1 MAAILKIFIS
11 PHFSQN
17 EPIFMKFCTLK
28 QSGAV
33 TKISLQNHDILKFKM
48 AQGRHIV
55 KYCLTITQREFFCLR
70 RQNLSWIT
78 AYWTETK
85 NYRIWRTA
93 AIFENRYIAI
103 FQSKIR
109 KYFNFRKFKMAESRH
124 FKNHYITIFQWK
136 MSLIKFCMLRD
147 AVAD

>member
-17 EPIFMKFCTLK
+17 EPIFMKFCTMK

-55 KYCLTITQREFFCLR
+55 KYCLTITQREF
-70 RQNLSWIT
+70 LS
-78 AYWTETK
+78 E
-85 NYRIWRTA
+85 
-93 AIFENRYIAI
+93 E
-103 FQSKIR
+103 
-109 KYFNFRKFKMAESRH
+109 AESVMNNGILNR
-124 FKNHYITIFQWK
+124 N
-136 MSLIKFCMLRD
+136 
-147 AVAD
+147 